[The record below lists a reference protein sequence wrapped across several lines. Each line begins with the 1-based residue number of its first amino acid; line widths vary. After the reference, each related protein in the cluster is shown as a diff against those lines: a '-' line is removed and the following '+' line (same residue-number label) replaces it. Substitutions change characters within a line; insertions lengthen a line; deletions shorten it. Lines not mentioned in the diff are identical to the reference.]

1 MKWLIMSAVM
11 IVGVPAWAAP
21 PGDSKDWKIV
31 FEDEFD
37 GRTLDTRKWSHN
49 YPWGPIHNHMAYMD
63 ASHVRTAGG
72 KLVIRAVN
80 ERHPKATDT
89 AKFSGRTLKVNYQ
102 AGAIHTSGK
111 FDFTHG
117 YAEARLKVP
126 KGRGYWPAFWLLPT
140 SGGWPPEIDVMEIL
154 TSNPHRSHVAL
165 HYGKN
170 WRDHRSHGR
179 WVDDLPDLSADFHDY
194 GVHWTSDFIDF
205 YLDGKRVHRV
215 GDRAAIAY
223 TDTPMYL
230 LINLAI
236 GGWEKAPDETTIWDR
251 NYYELDWV
259 RVWQPR
265 KKQ

>member
-1 MKWLIMSAVM
+1 MKRIYLMAGILACA
-11 IVGVPAWAAP
+11 PAWAEP
-21 PGDSKDWKIV
+21 PGNAKDWKLA

-37 GRTLDTRKWSHN
+37 GRTLDARKWSPN
-49 YPWGPIHNHMAYMD
+49 YPWGSIHNHMAYMD
-63 ASHVRTAGG
+63 SAHVRVAGG
-72 KLVIRAVN
+72 KLVIRGVN

-89 AKFSGRTLKVNYQ
+89 AKFSGRTLKVDYQ
-102 AGAIHTSGK
+102 AGAVHTSGK

-140 SGGWPPEIDVMEIL
+140 RGGWPPEIDVMEIL

-179 WVDDLPDLSADFHDY
+179 WVDELPDLSADFHNY
-194 GVHWTSDFIDF
+194 GVHWTRDFIDF

-215 GDRAAIAY
+215 GDRKAITY

-230 LINLAI
+230 ILNLAI
-236 GGWEKAPDETTIWDR
+236 GGWEKSPDDTTIWDR
-251 NYYELDWV
+251 NYYEADWV

-265 KKQ
+265 